1 MSASPFA
8 HVSHAPVLGRG
19 GSGTAWDASAAVED
33 EDQSLMSY
41 NTTGPG
47 AVEQEDEDDDLM
59 REIYEA
65 MEAQCGLSGGP
76 SPSWASP
83 STRRPTPS
91 SRPSCVP
98 HRSPIALGRSYLTC
112 GALDAPAQRYGGS
125 EMWSD
130 AHNGVRPL
138 AQVCD
143 EGSLTHEA
151 VLHLSQAERWS
162 SQASHVSPASHRISP
177 SDRHLLSPSR
187 CQLHRARP
195 HHRPHIPHHP
205 CRRGARACH
214 SLQYA
219 DAPRGVPRRRGRC

>member
-1 MSASPFA
+1 
-8 HVSHAPVLGRG
+8 
-19 GSGTAWDASAAVED
+19 
-33 EDQSLMSY
+33 MSY

-98 HRSPIALGRSYLTC
+98 HRSPIALGRRNAHATS
-112 GALDAPAQRYGGS
+112 
-125 EMWSD
+125 SD

-162 SQASHVSPASHRISP
+162 SQASHVSPASHRTSP
-177 SDRHLLSPSR
+177 HYVAHNREERLG
-187 CQLHRARP
+187 RARQACRSLDLDLGLSTGLGDVA
-195 HHRPHIPHHP
+195 HREEHQHTGESGT
-205 CRRGARACH
+205 R
-214 SLQYA
+214 
-219 DAPRGVPRRRGRC
+219 APRAGTGDEVCAGGGADVPYAADILMAREDGDLMARERMVM